1 MQMSKNVT
9 PDIVVE
15 YHRYMAKIFGFQI
28 LPKSSPEMVAIA
40 ALIERF
46 APIDATV
53 FLKKYSTTLY
63 NRVYI
68 PYEIGK
74 GGKSELYRQIRVI
87 THEAQ
92 HVADFRENPTSM
104 ILYIAI
110 CSERA
115 KIEARALSTAIYLD
129 WWYKGKIP
137 NLTNLAK
144 KLHYYGL
151 DATDQAMVRAHL
163 LIHAP
168 IARQSQVPN
177 NLVIKKGI
185 SWLSKHCK

>member
-1 MQMSKNVT
+1 MSKNVT

-15 YHRYMAKIFGFQI
+15 YHRHMANTFGFQI
-28 LPKSSPEMVAIA
+28 LPKSSPEIAAIA

-46 APIDATV
+46 APIDSAV
-53 FLKKYSTTLY
+53 FLKKYSTTLCDE
-63 NRVYI
+63 VYI

-74 GGKSELYRQIRVI
+74 GSKSELYRQIRVI

-92 HVADFRENPTSM
+92 HVADFRDNPASM
-104 ILYIAI
+104 VLYITM

-168 IARQSQVPN
+168 IARRGVPN

-185 SWLSKHCK
+185 AWLNDHCK